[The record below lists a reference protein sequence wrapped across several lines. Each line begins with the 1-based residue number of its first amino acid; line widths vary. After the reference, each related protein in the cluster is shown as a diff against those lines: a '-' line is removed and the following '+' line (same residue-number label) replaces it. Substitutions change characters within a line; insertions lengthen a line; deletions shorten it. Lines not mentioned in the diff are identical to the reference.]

1 MDKALEDIGWFMQ
14 RVTVMLVTM
23 PEHIVRQSV
32 KLVVDNLLN
41 DGMTLLFSKRMM
53 HIWYH
58 GGLSKSQRVTVI
70 FNSYIL

>member
-14 RVTVMLVTM
+14 RVTVMFVTM

-32 KLVVDNLLN
+32 KLVADNLLN

-58 GGLSKSQRVTVI
+58 GSSL
-70 FNSYIL
+70 